1 MYTPLQMMTIQTSPI
16 SLNLSLWYRDCIA
29 KAIDALQVTQRTLDI
44 LGDNTAEAQEETYH
58 RKFYCIH
65 NYWIPEEEQF
75 SISPWY
81 RPSYPVG

>member
-1 MYTPLQMMTIQTSPI
+1 MMTNQTWQA
-16 SLNLSLWYRDCIA
+16 SLHLQLWYRNYIA
-29 KAIDALQVTQRTLDI
+29 KAINALQVTQRTHDI

-58 RKFYCIH
+58 HEFYCLH

-75 SISPWY
+75 SIILWY